1 MLCNLLQFNP
11 NKRITAEECLKN
23 KIFDPIRVPELEKPA
38 PFKIK
43 LDIDDIQAY
52 DYDNNIDMVYST
64 EK

>member
-11 NKRITAEECLKN
+11 NKRITAEECLTN

-43 LDIDDIQAY
+43 LDIDGIEAY
-52 DYDNNIDMVYST
+52 DYDNIIDMVYST